1 MEKRSSQNLALAVGS
16 LAAGLALAT
25 ASPATAQPLG
35 GALIETTCSY
45 DQLHAA
51 LAHED
56 PPDLAALLDE
66 YPQAQT
72 RLRAFLALPVDQR
85 RQRLQAQLDQNP
97 PDWQSKLNEKQGTP
111 PDGQQKTQMLQ
122 AVAATCHNY

>member
-56 PPDLAALLDE
+56 PDLAALLDE

-97 PDWQSKLNEKQGTP
+97 DWQSKLNEKQGT